1 MIHPKMS
8 LSLLESL
15 ILDQKQVQ
23 LGEEMVLVGNQEC
36 FPGTDPDVG
45 HTVVNKLD
53 AIPRELV
60 GEVTD
65 KETGINHIVCEGCAG
80 RTIGS
85 NP

>member
-15 ILDQKQVQ
+15 ILDQNQVQ

-36 FPGTDPDVG
+36 FPGTVPDVG
-45 HTVVNKLD
+45 PTVVNKSD

-60 GEVTD
+60 GESQTRKLALTTWCVRAVQG
-65 KETGINHIVCEGCAG
+65 E
-80 RTIGS
+80 
-85 NP
+85 P